1 MCEMSHDL
9 IISET
14 SYRS

>member
-1 MCEMSHDL
+1 MYEMSHDL